1 MGSGDAHGALVPSTS
16 PSQVHAG
23 FGWMRLR
30 RWTPGSAWGQAGLWH
45 CKASQPCVVDFLLV
59 SGLSCSH
66 DAHPATPDPSGAGS
80 PAQTPN
86 EPSRPLISSTSSLS
100 LEAWQLPGGLGRV
113 WFMSFRMS
121 CPLSHRQEINDAGR
135 HPFAPQPPAVC
146 GLNSRR
152 VRLP

>member
-86 EPSRPLISSTSSLS
+86 EPSGPLISSFQSGLSSSPFRLEVSLAQPWPHALS
-100 LEAWQLPGGLGRV
+100 
-113 WFMSFRMS
+113 
-121 CPLSHRQEINDAGR
+121 PLASQSHFAASAG
-135 HPFAPQPPAVC
+135 H
-146 GLNSRR
+146 
-152 VRLP
+152 